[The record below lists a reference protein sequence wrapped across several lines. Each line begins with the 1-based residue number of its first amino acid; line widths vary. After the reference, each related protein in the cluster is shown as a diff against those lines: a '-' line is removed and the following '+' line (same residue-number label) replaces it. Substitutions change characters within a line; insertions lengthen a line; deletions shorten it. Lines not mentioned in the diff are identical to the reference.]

1 MPAKFMPSRLRFT
14 PHLLT
19 VAFAALG
26 MPFAAHAAALDRT
39 TQPSWGFTEDGTMAY
54 IEHITVNPDVS
65 GKDNAGRKIPDM
77 TETYRF
83 LNFGVKSDLND
94 RVSVGVFYDEPL
106 GADVKYHG
114 DNSFTGV
121 PRNVLSNIY
130 GQASQTLQDNGMNV
144 TIKNAT
150 DLQNTIAGL
159 QSQVRAGQ
167 GQLTQAKA
175 DIAAAASQL
184 SQAQTALV
192 ADPSLATLLTPKIAL
207 LQQGID
213 AGNQKIQDGQA
224 QLAKGQVAVKTLQG
238 LQAITAPLES
248 NTEGTRVSVSSKNLS
263 GVVGV
268 KLGEDKRWQVY
279 GGPVFQKVIGELHLR
294 GDAYSGATGY
304 DASIPTSS
312 EVGWLAGVGY
322 TIPEIALK
330 AALTYRAKIDHDMPI
345 GENFPLAKLKGFEAA
360 QTNKVTVKT
369 PESVNLDFQTGINPT
384 TLLMAKV
391 RWEPWSDFVI
401 RPKLYNAVSG
411 VNLLDYDKDSW
422 LIELGLGKKLSDKL
436 AVSGHVLWDSG
447 AGDPVTTLG
456 PVNGYWGTSLGA
468 HYALTPEWSASLGA
482 RYIWLGDAKAKIP
495 NGQQVGEFK
504 NNHATVYGLR
514 LTYQKK

>member
-1 MPAKFMPSRLRFT
+1 MSAKPMPTHCYLPPR
-14 PHLLT
+14 LLT
-19 VAFAALG
+19 AVLATLG
-26 MPFAAHAAALDRT
+26 MPLAAHAAALDRT

-94 RVSVGVFYDEPL
+94 RVSIGVFYDEPL
-106 GADVKYHG
+106 GADVKYRG

-121 PRNVLSNIY
+121 PRNVLANAY
-130 GQASQTLQDNGMNV
+130 GQASQTLQDNGVNV
-144 TIKNAT
+144 TINNAA

-159 QSQVRAGQ
+159 QRQVSAGQ
-167 GQLTQAKA
+167 GQLSQAQA
-175 DIAAAASQL
+175 DVAAATRQL
-184 SQAQTALV
+184 SQAQA
-192 ADPSLATLLTPKIAL
+192 ALATDPNLAALLTPKIAL

-213 AGNQKIQDGQA
+213 AGNQQIQDGQA

-238 LQAITAPLES
+238 LQAITAPLAHS
-248 NTEGTRVSVSSKNLS
+248 TEGTRVSVSSKNLS

-268 KLGEDKRWQVY
+268 KLGDDRRWQVY
-279 GGPVFQKVIGELHLR
+279 GGPVFQKVIGDLHLR

-312 EVGWLAGVGY
+312 EVGWLAGAAY

-330 AALTYRAKIDHDMPI
+330 AALTYRSKISHDLPI
-345 GENFPLAKLKGFEAA
+345 GENFPLAKLKGFETM
-360 QTNKVTVKT
+360 QTNQVTVKT
-369 PESVNLDFQTGINPT
+369 PESVNLDLQTGINPT

-391 RWEPWSDFVI
+391 RWEPWRDFVI
-401 RPKLYNAVSG
+401 RPKLYNATSG
-411 VNLLDYDKDSW
+411 VNLLDYDKDAW
-422 LIELGLGKKLSDKL
+422 LVELGLGKKLSDKL
-436 AVSGHVLWDSG
+436 AVSGHVSWDSG

-495 NGQQVGEFK
+495 NGQEVGEFK